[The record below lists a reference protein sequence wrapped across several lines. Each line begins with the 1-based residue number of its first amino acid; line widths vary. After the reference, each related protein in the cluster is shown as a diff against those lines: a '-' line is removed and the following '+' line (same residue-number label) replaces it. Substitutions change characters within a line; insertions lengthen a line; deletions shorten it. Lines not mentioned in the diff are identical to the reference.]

1 MKKED
6 IETIR
11 KRYANEWVLLTDY
24 EIDEYNEP
32 LLGVVVAHSKDREE
46 IYDKQMEIKKDLF
59 MFYTGKI
66 PEDLAVMF

>member
-1 MKKED
+1 MKKES
-6 IETIR
+6 IETI
-11 KRYANEWVLLTDY
+11 KQTYKNEWVLLTDY
-24 EIDEYNEP
+24 EIDQYNEP
-32 LLGVVVAHSKDREE
+32 LLGVVVAHSKEREE